1 MSSISKE
8 QLLAIMYGVLIKNK
22 GGTSSQIFTGI
33 PGSTLLA
40 RGADGLA
47 ATLATGTSD
56 VTLTT
61 GSTAFL
67 SPGMPIIEIGTNA
80 GDFFAT
86 TGGVLNV
93 VHSIQSATA
102 FKVGNFAEYVEN
114 NLTATLAT
122 STNVVNLTSGTTV
135 NLRPGMKV
143 TKISGDGAFEDST
156 TYIMAIT
163 GLTSFTVGQALGTD
177 NVVTTAANH
186 ATAGNIVFYVGGE
199 LRNHATL
206 GAITFA
212 VGGIDLTNNQ
222 IPGIGDPT
230 RQTITLASSSETI
243 TKAAGG
249 GSILVCLNGGNVE
262 TANATLSLL
271 EEDYHYTG
279 QILRRKLK

>member
-1 MSSISKE
+1 MSSVSKE

-22 GGTSSQIFTGI
+22 GGTSSQTFTGI

-40 RGADGLA
+40 RGTDGLT
-47 ATLATGTSD
+47 ATLATGTSE
-56 VTLTT
+56 VTLTA
-61 GSTAFL
+61 GSTASL
-67 SPGMPIIEIGTNA
+67 SPGMPIIETGSNA

-93 VHSIQSATA
+93 VHSIQSATV
-102 FKVGNFAEYVEN
+102 FKVGNFAEYVES

-143 TKISGDGAFEDST
+143 TKISGDGAFQDAT

-163 GLTSFTVGQALGTD
+163 GLTSFTVGQTLGTN

-186 ATAGNIVFYVGGE
+186 STAGDIVFYAGGE

-206 GAITFA
+206 GAMVFA
-212 VGGIDLTNNQ
+212 AGGIDLTNNQ
-222 IPGIGDPT
+222 IPGLGDPN
-230 RQTITLASSSETI
+230 RQTISLTTSSETI

-249 GSILVCLNGGNVE
+249 SVLVCLNGGNIE